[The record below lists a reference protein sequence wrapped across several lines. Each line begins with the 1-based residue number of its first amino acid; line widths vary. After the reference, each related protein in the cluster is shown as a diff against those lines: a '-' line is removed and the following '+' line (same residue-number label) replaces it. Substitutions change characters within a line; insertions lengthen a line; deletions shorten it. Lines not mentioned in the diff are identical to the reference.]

1 MDRCPTTVRSLTPRP
16 PPSSPPDL
24 ADDIS
29 TSDVLAKIAEAT
41 GIAVGRLD
49 LALQGGG
56 FPPQATPIELKADAM
71 DAKAT
76 ESLGV
81 AHNDLIIVSE
91 RKGSAEER
99 GGEREVIDLSSS
111 TQAAGEDEDEMLA
124 RAIAASL
131 GEEVPG
137 VNTASAVPGLIEKGK
152 PAFELLASS
161 SKAVA
166 RRIVADDNSCLFS
179 SIGYCVRQGRM
190 AAADMRS
197 LVAQAVV
204 SDPVQWNE
212 AILGRDPSE
221 YAAWILD
228 SSKWGGSIE
237 LTILSQQLAVEISA
251 FDVQTQR
258 MDTYGEGNGYGTRI
272 MVIYDGLHY
281 DALALAAYEGAPERL
296 DETMFTVGDPELE
309 PVLQAASS
317 LVSRYHDSRLFTDTS
332 KFLLRCGV
340 CQLGL
345 TGEVEAMRHAQATGH
360 SQFSEY

>member
-1 MDRCPTTVRSLTPRP
+1 M
-16 PPSSPPDL
+16 
-24 ADDIS
+24 
-29 TSDVLAKIAEAT
+29 T
-41 GIAVGRLD
+41 GVVVDRLD

-56 FPPQATPIELKADAM
+56 FPPQATHIKLEDGAM
-71 DAKAT
+71 GAKAT
-76 ESLGV
+76 EALGV
-81 AHNDLIIVSE
+81 AHNDLLIVSE
-91 RKGSAEER
+91 KKGGTTATTTGAEAVVASMSLPPV
-99 GGEREVIDLSSS
+99 GASSDG
-111 TQAAGEDEDEMLA
+111 AYGMKEDEMLA

-137 VNTASAVPGLIEKGK
+137 VNTASDVPGLIEKGK

-161 SKAVA
+161 TKAVA
-166 RRIVADDNSCLFS
+166 RRIVPDDNSCLFS
-179 SIGYCVRQGRM
+179 SIAYCVRQGRM

-204 SDPVQWNE
+204 SDPEQWNE
-212 AILGRDPSE
+212 AILGKEPSE

-258 MDTYGEGNGYGTRI
+258 VDTYGEENGYGKRI
-272 MVIYDGLHY
+272 LVIYDGLHY

-296 DETMFTVGDPELE
+296 DETMFTVGGLELE
-309 PVLQAASS
+309 QVLQAASS
-317 LVSRYHDSRLFTDTS
+317 LVCRYHDLRQFTDTS

-340 CQLGL
+340 CQIGL
-345 TGEVEAMRHAQATGH
+345 TGELEAMQHAQATGH
-360 SQFSEY
+360 TNFSEY

>member
-1 MDRCPTTVRSLTPRP
+1 M
-16 PPSSPPDL
+16 
-24 ADDIS
+24 
-29 TSDVLAKIAEAT
+29 
-41 GIAVGRLD
+41 
-49 LALQGGG
+49 QGGG

-71 DAKAT
+71 GAKAT

-91 RKGSAEER
+91 RKGGAEER
-99 GGEREVIDLSSS
+99 GAEREVIDLSSS
-111 TQAAGEDEDEMLA
+111 TQATTSAQQGGVGGLVGAPSAGAAGEDEDEMLA

-258 MDTYGEGNGYGTRI
+258 VDTYGEGNGYGTRI

-345 TGEVEAMRHAQATGH
+345 TGEVEAMRHATATGH

>member
-1 MDRCPTTVRSLTPRP
+1 M
-16 PPSSPPDL
+16 
-24 ADDIS
+24 
-29 TSDVLAKIAEAT
+29 
-41 GIAVGRLD
+41 G
-49 LALQGGG
+49 
-56 FPPQATPIELKADAM
+56 
-71 DAKAT
+71 AKAT

-91 RKGSAEER
+91 RKGGAEER
-99 GGEREVIDLSSS
+99 GAEREVIDLSSS
-111 TQAAGEDEDEMLA
+111 TQATTSAQQGGVGGTGDMGDMRGMGGLVGAPSAGAAGEDEDEMLA

-161 SKAVA
+161 NKAVA

-212 AILGRDPSE
+212 AILGREPSE

-258 MDTYGEGNGYGTRI
+258 VDTYGEGNGYGTRI

-345 TGEVEAMRHAQATGH
+345 TGEVEAMRHATATGH

>member
-1 MDRCPTTVRSLTPRP
+1 M
-16 PPSSPPDL
+16 
-24 ADDIS
+24 
-29 TSDVLAKIAEAT
+29 
-41 GIAVGRLD
+41 G
-49 LALQGGG
+49 
-56 FPPQATPIELKADAM
+56 
-71 DAKAT
+71 AKAT

-91 RKGSAEER
+91 RKGGAEER
-99 GGEREVIDLSSS
+99 GAEREVIDLSSS
-111 TQAAGEDEDEMLA
+111 TQATTSAQQGGVGGTGDMGDMRGMGGLVGAPSAGAAGEDEDEMLA

-179 SIGYCVRQGRM
+179 SIGYCVRQGRV

-212 AILGRDPSE
+212 AILGREPSE

-258 MDTYGEGNGYGTRI
+258 VDTYGEGNGYGTRI

-345 TGEVEAMRHAQATGH
+345 TGEVEAMRHATATGH